1 MAGEMSALNR
11 QPTAK
16 GSGNKKEDKVATA
29 TEAAEVLERKLN
41 KVLISKEAMKE
52 NIGHTASMGVDM
64 AITVGSAAA
73 SSTMVGITPPQH
85 RGKVRVARGLTAV
98 LLTVKGLHSGL
109 KYGTGQH
116 YMAAANGLAAAEASE
131 SALAFGEKLRA
142 KWAGSGADQP
152 PAQHQPA
159 QQPPA
164 AVQPPPAVQQP
175 AIQQFAARQPAIAMT
190 PIQGVGEVREIV
202 PDDPA
207 LAAFRANGRAAAHR
221 RG

>member
-85 RGKVRVARGLTAV
+85 RNKVRVARGLTAV

-142 KWAGSGADQP
+142 KWAGSGAEP
-152 PAQHQPA
+152 QPA
-159 QQPPA
+159 VQPPA

-175 AIQQFAARQPAIAMT
+175 AIQQFAAHQPAIAMT
-190 PIQGVGEVREIV
+190 PIQGIGEVREIV

>member
-85 RGKVRVARGLTAV
+85 RNKVRVARGLTAV

-142 KWAGSGADQP
+142 KWAGSGAEP
-152 PAQHQPA
+152 QPA
-159 QQPPA
+159 VQPPA

-175 AIQQFAARQPAIAMT
+175 AIQQFAAHQPAIAMT